1 MKKDFTVDPA
11 AGAVAEIEIKEKSR
25 MKKSSIFNRNWAY
38 LFVIVPIVLQLI
50 FFYLP
55 MIQGFFYSLT
65 DWTGLTS
72 NYNFVGLQNF
82 QNILSDQKFMKSV
95 GFTAVFTV
103 GLIIGE
109 IVLGIVVAR
118 FLNKRL
124 KGVGFFRTA
133 YFFPAVLSTVTLGLI
148 FKQVFNYGLPQIG
161 EKLGIEFLQQNLI
174 ANEKT
179 VFLGVLFVALW
190 QGVAMPIVIFL
201 SGLQSIP
208 DDILEAASID
218 GATNWQKFT
227 AIEIPYLLP
236 SLSMVFIMALKAGLT
251 AFDLIYALTGGGP
264 SDKTTTLGLL
274 VYNYAFKNNQY
285 GYANAIAVVLFLV
298 IAVIS
303 LLQIKLSKRYEV

>member
-1 MKKDFTVDPA
+1 MKK
-11 AGAVAEIEIKEKSR
+11 
-25 MKKSSIFNRNWAY
+25 RNVRNNSWAY

-50 FFYLP
+50 FFYFP
-55 MIQGFFYSLT
+55 MLQGFFYSLT

-72 NYNFVGLQNF
+72 NYNFIGLDNF
-82 QNILSDQKFMKSV
+82 LAVSSDQKFMKSV
-95 GFTAVFTV
+95 GFTVIFTI

-109 IVLGIVVAR
+109 IIIGIAIAR
-118 FLNKRL
+118 FLNKKL

-148 FKQVFNYGLPQIG
+148 FKQIFNYGLPQIG
-161 EKLGIEFLQQNLI
+161 EKLGISWLESNLI
-174 ANEKT
+174 ADEKT
-179 VFLGVLFVALW
+179 VFWGVLFVALW

-218 GATNWQKFT
+218 GASSWQKFLN
-227 AIEIPYLLP
+227 IEIPYLLP

-264 SDKTTTLGLL
+264 SDKTTTMGLL
-274 VYNYAFKNNQY
+274 VYNYAFKSNQY
-285 GYANAIAVVLFLV
+285 GYANAIAVLLFLV
-298 IAVIS
+298 VGAIS
-303 LLQIKLSKRYEV
+303 LLQIRMTKKFEA